1 MNGTPADSVT
11 FLAYDSV
18 EQWAWA
24 SAIALAAAL
33 KRDLELH
40 PRTRLLLSGGTTPAP
55 VYRALARA
63 PLPWS
68 QVDVG
73 LVDERWL
80 QPDNPDSNAHLVRDT
95 LLHDKA
101 AGARFEPLTRAGR
114 SIEDAVSAAN
124 LLATQP
130 IGALTL
136 GMGDDG
142 HTASLFPGMR
152 GLEQALAS
160 PKAYVAVDG
169 SGCAGA
175 GKWLRRISMTPVGIA
190 PAASR
195 LLLIRGAAKRALFE
209 RALAGTDQRELPVRI
224 GFLTPGAALHVHWC
238 P

>member
-1 MNGTPADSVT
+1 MSDLPPQDVT
-11 FLAYDSV
+11 FSTYDSV

-24 SAIALAAAL
+24 SAVALAAAL
-33 KRDLELH
+33 KRDLEVH

-55 VYRALARA
+55 VYHALARA

-80 QPDNPDSNAHLVRDT
+80 QPDDPDSNAHLIRKT

-101 AGARFEPLTRAGR
+101 AEARFEPLTRAGR

-124 LLATQP
+124 LLATQS

-152 GLEQALAS
+152 GLEKALAS
-160 PKAYVAVDG
+160 TQAYVAVDG

-175 GKWLRRISMTPVGIA
+175 GKWLRRISMTPAGIA

-195 LLLIRGAAKRALFE
+195 LLLIRGASKRALFE
-209 RALAGTDQRELPVRI
+209 RALAGTDCRELPVRI
-224 GFLTPGAALHVHWC
+224 GFMTPGAALHVHWC
-238 P
+238 A